1 MKKFLLVIV
10 CAFIMVNLNAQ
21 NPIYYLLIGTYTDGG
36 ANDGIYV
43 YRFNPNKGE
52 ATFVSKTS
60 GVENPSWLCISKDGK
75 FVYSVNENGSG
86 KPGEVSAFAFDKK
99 KGELTLLNKQPT
111 DGFAPCHI
119 SIDASGKN
127 VITANYNGGNIS
139 VFKTNAD
146 GSLQPYTQLVGH
158 DGYGVNVQRQ
168 EMPHP
173 HEVVFSP
180 DEKYIFTPDL
190 GNDRLYQYN
199 FNGSDPKNVLTP
211 ASDPGYYT
219 IDDGFGPRHITFSPD
234 GKTAY
239 LLNELSGQIIVY
251 DYANGKLTQKQTIAS
266 TTAGDKN
273 DRGSAEINIAPN
285 GKFLYTCNRGAA
297 NDISLYKVQT
307 DGTLLENGH
316 QAVNANPRG
325 FMIDPTGRFLLVA
338 SQNGNTVQVFTINKN
353 YGLLENASV
362 LIPMFKNLP
371 VCRWFR
377 RIRINSRLCLI
388 FQVRFLY

>member
-1 MKKFLLVIV
+1 MKKILLAIF
-10 CAFIMVNLNAQ
+10 CALFILNLNAQ

-36 ANDGIYV
+36 ADDGIYV

-60 GVENPSWLCISKDGK
+60 GVQNPSWLCISKDGK
-75 FVYSVNENGSG
+75 FVYSVNENSG
-86 KPGEVSAFAFDKK
+86 NTPGEVSAFAFDKK
-99 KGELTLLNKQPT
+99 KGELTFLNKQPT
-111 DGFAPCHI
+111 DGLSPCHI
-119 SIDASGKN
+119 NIDASGKN

-146 GSLQPYTQLVGH
+146 GTLQPYAQLIPH

-180 DEKYIFTPDL
+180 DEKYVFAPDL

-199 FNGSDPKNVLTP
+199 FNGSDSKNVLTP
-211 ASDPGYYT
+211 ADSGYYT
-219 IDDGFGPRHITFSPD
+219 IDDGFGPRHFIFNPD

-251 DYANGKLTQKQTIAS
+251 NYANGKLTQKQIIVS
-266 TTAGDKN
+266 TNAGDKN
-273 DRGSAEINIAPN
+273 DRGSAEIEISPN
-285 GKFLYTCNRGAA
+285 GKFLYTSNRGQA

-316 QAVNANPRG
+316 IPVNANPRG
-325 FMIDPTGRFLLVA
+325 FMVDPTGRFLLVA
-338 SQNGNTVQVFTINKN
+338 SQNGNTVQMFTINKN
-353 YGLLENASV
+353 YGLLENGSM
-362 LIPMFKNLP
+362 LISDIKKP
-371 VCRWFR
+371 V
-377 RIRINSRLCLI
+377 
-388 FQVRFLY
+388 FLQMVPVN